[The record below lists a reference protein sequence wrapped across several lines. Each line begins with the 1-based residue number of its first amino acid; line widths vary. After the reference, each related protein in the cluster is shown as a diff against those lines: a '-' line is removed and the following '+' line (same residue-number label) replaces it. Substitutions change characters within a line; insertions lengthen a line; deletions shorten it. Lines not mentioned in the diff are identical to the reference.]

1 LNAFA
6 NLEAVE
12 KSENG
17 YDMRQE
23 ISYQLSYQLPTQS

>member
-6 NLEAVE
+6 NLEAVQR
-12 KSENG
+12 SENG

-23 ISYQLSYQLPTQS
+23 ISYQLPTQS